1 MKKILMAS
9 TNAHKIQ
16 EIADMFKPFNISV
29 ESIKDYDLPDVEE
42 TGVTFEENA
51 ILKAETISKLTGLPV
66 LADDSGLEVEALNNE
81 PGVYSARYA
90 SDHDDHANNEKLR
103 KNILPHDNRNAQF
116 VSAIA
121 YAKPNEETLVV
132 RGIVKG
138 QIIDDYRGE
147 NGFGYDPLFFIP
159 ELGKTMAELSADE
172 KNKVSHRANAL
183 ELMLKAMGLVE

>member
-9 TNAHKIQ
+9 TNAHKIK
-16 EIADMFKPFNISV
+16 EISEMFEPFGIKV

-51 ILKAETISKLTGLPV
+51 ILKAETISKLTNLPV
-66 LADDSGLEVEALNNE
+66 LADDSGLEVEALNYE

-103 KNILPHDNRNAQF
+103 ENIKGHENRRAQF
-116 VSAIA
+116 VSCIA
-121 YAKPNEETLVV
+121 YAEPNKETLVV
-132 RGIVKG
+132 RGTVDGLI
-138 QIIDDYRGE
+138 QDEYQGE

-159 ELGKTMAELSADE
+159 SLGKTMAELMPAE
-172 KNKVSHRANAL
+172 KNKISHRANAL
-183 ELMLKAMGLVE
+183 QLMLKAMELI